1 MRDFDLVLL
10 GATGFTGKLVAQYL
24 AKHPMRWALA
34 GRNRDK
40 LEEVQRSLGVDVP
53 IVIADALD
61 PQACE
66 QLAAR
71 TKVVCTTVGPYT
83 KYGSEVVAAC
93 AAAGTHY
100 CDLTGEVSWMRTMID
115 AHHETARRTGARIVH
130 ASGFD
135 SIPSDLGTWATQQAF
150 IERFGV
156 PAHSV
161 TAYYGKL
168 SGGFSEGTAGSM
180 FVIADAMENR
190 EVRKVLGNP
199 YGLDP
204 DPREPRPAAPDE
216 VAPR

>member
-24 AKHPMRWALA
+24 DKHAMRWALA
-34 GRNRDK
+34 GRNPDK
-40 LEEVQRSLGVDVP
+40 LEEVRRSLKSDVP
-53 IVIADALD
+53 VIVADALD
-61 PQACE
+61 AAACAA
-66 QLAAR
+66 LAAR

-135 SIPSDLGTWATQQAF
+135 SIPSDLGTWATQQEFVA
-150 IERFGV
+150 RFGA
-156 PAHSV
+156 PAHAV
-161 TAYYGKL
+161 TAYYGKI
-168 SGGFSEGTAGSM
+168 SAGS
-180 FVIADAMENR
+180 
-190 EVRKVLGNP
+190 
-199 YGLDP
+199 
-204 DPREPRPAAPDE
+204 PAAPR
-216 VAPR
+216 AACS